1 MDFKNIS
8 QLWQEFL
15 LEQEKPFGKKF
26 FVDRDGEAKE
36 PEYSE
41 LGDYSPEDFSQ
52 LFNKYWSDYTQQ
64 SSKSSK
70 TEVLPFLKVIY
81 KLYQEKHPLIREYL
95 QELTPPSGL
104 KVYRGRS
111 KMSLAKAKGLIDPN
125 KPLEPKK
132 AYVYRSPDLYYTPRA
147 GDFTSWSLKESIAE
161 EFSEIS
167 TAYANPELYFVE
179 EPVIN
184 MIMVASSDE
193 PGFLFNPDAVSSQH
207 IRERELIYVSPKP
220 LKIFETLYVYVP
232 PEENVD
238 ISDKGVAADILN
250 QMIGENK

>member
-1 MDFKNIS
+1 MDYKKIRS
-8 QLWQEFL
+8 LWQEFL
-15 LEQEKPFGKKF
+15 LEQEKPFGDKF

-36 PEYSE
+36 PEYPE
-41 LGDYSPEDFSQ
+41 LANFSPEDFSQ

-64 SSKSSK
+64 STAGSK

-81 KLYQEKHPLIREYL
+81 KLYQEKHPLISDYL
-95 QELTPPSGL
+95 KELTPPSGL

-111 KMSLAKAKGLIDPN
+111 IMSLAKAKGLIDPN
-125 KPLEPKK
+125 QPLVPKK
-132 AYVYRSPDLYYTPRA
+132 AYAYKSVDLYYTPRA

-161 EFSEIS
+161 EFSEIA

-220 LKIFETLYVYVP
+220 LKLIETVYVYVS
-232 PEENVD
+232 PEQNVD
-238 ISDKGVAADILN
+238 AGDKDVAADILN

>member
-15 LEQEKPFGKKF
+15 LEQENPFGKKF

-220 LKIFETLYVYVP
+220 LKLFETLYVYVP

>member
-1 MDFKNIS
+1 LLIAMAKQKNPSI
-8 QLWQEFL
+8 QNWLT
-15 LEQEKPFGKKF
+15 
-26 FVDRDGEAKE
+26 
-36 PEYSE
+36 
-41 LGDYSPEDFSQ
+41 SPQRTFPSFSTNTGQ
-52 LFNKYWSDYTQQ
+52 TTHD
-64 SSKSSK
+64 SSLSSK

-81 KLYQEKHPLIREYL
+81 KLYQEKHPLISDYL
-95 QELTPPSGL
+95 KELTPSSGL

-125 KPLEPKK
+125 QPLVPKK
-132 AYVYRSPDLYYTPRA
+132 AYAYKGDDLYYTPRA

-161 EFSEIS
+161 EFSEIA
-167 TAYANPELYFVE
+167 TAYANPELYFVN

-220 LKIFETLYVYVP
+220 LKLIETVYVYVP
-232 PEENVD
+232 PEQNLD
-238 ISDKGVAADILN
+238 ASDKAVAADILN
-250 QMIGENK
+250 QIIGENK